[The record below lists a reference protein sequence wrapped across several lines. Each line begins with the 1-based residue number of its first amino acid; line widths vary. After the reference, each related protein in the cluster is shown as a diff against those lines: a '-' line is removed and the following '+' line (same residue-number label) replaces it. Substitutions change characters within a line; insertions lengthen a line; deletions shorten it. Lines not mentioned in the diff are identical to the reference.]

1 MPSFSLIISVR
12 IDSLKGLI
20 TNLMEKLDIIKALEG
35 YGKEEGITFLSE
47 EDAVKYWGGLV
58 DIIEGLTSQAKNDED
73 TFQIA
78 VMGDVCS
85 RLADVAY
92 DIVLIPGWEQD
103 GRLLGIKSVCEGQI
117 PRLQNLVTR
126 LKPIP
131 NSN

>member
-1 MPSFSLIISVR
+1 
-12 IDSLKGLI
+12 
-20 TNLMEKLDIIKALEG
+20 MEKLDIIKALEG